1 MSHIAIAG
9 FTANGCVLAQKIA
22 NELEDARAWAPRRIA
37 EEAGLPG
44 FDSVGAWTGD
54 AFAQGCDGIVFV
66 GACGIAVRAVA
77 PYVASKMHDPAVV
90 CVDEAGKWAISLLS
104 GHVGGANDLAR
115 RIARIV
121 GATPVVTT
129 ATDVRGVFAIDEWA
143 ARCGLVIAD
152 PQLIKRVS
160 GALLEGGHVGVRVGR
175 QVSLAGELPA
185 GFVRE
190 ECAGDTDSA
199 SDMND
204 ADDDIRKPCLAG
216 AAPDCDSADTAR
228 ALHAHV
234 HIGPELP
241 CENDP
246 NTLHLIT
253 RNAVVGVG
261 CRRGCEPA
269 TLQDSVET
277 ALASLGLAPEAV
289 STLATI
295 DLKAAEPAVVEL
307 AAKHGWR
314 LRTFSAQALAA
325 QGGDFASSEFVRTHV
340 GVDNVCERALACCGA
355 ARVLNKQAH
364 QGTTV
369 AVGLVPEVLNFD
381 MKEGNDHA

>member
-1 MSHIAIAG
+1 MSQIAIAG
-9 FTANGCVLAQKIA
+9 FTTNGCVLAQKIVS
-22 NELEDARAWAPRRIA
+22 ELEGARAWAPHRIS
-37 EEAGLPG
+37 EEVGLPG
-44 FDSVGAWTGD
+44 FDSVGAWAGE
-54 AFAQGCDGIVFV
+54 AFAHGCDGIVFV
-66 GACGIAVRAVA
+66 GACGIAVRAIA
-77 PYVASKMHDPAVV
+77 PYVTSKMHDPAVV

-129 ATDVRGVFAIDEWA
+129 ATDVRDAFAIDEWA
-143 ARCGLVIAD
+143 ARQGLVIAN
-152 PQLIKRVS
+152 PQLIKHVS
-160 GALLEGGHVGVRVGR
+160 GTLLEGGHVGVHTGR
-175 QVSLAGELPA
+175 QVSLTGELPA

-199 SDMND
+199 GG
-204 ADDDIRKPCLAG
+204 IHKPCRAG
-216 AAPDCDSADTAR
+216 AAPDSADASHV
-228 ALHAHV
+228 LHAHV
-234 HIGPELP
+234 HIGPDLP
-241 CENDP
+241 RENDP
-246 NTLHLIT
+246 DMLHLIT

-277 ALASLGLAPEAV
+277 ALASLGLAPESVCA
-289 STLATI
+289 LATI
-295 DLKAAEPAVVEL
+295 DLKATEPAVVEL
-307 AAKHGWR
+307 AAKHGWL

-325 QGGDFASSEFVRTHV
+325 QSGNFASSEFVRAHV

-355 ARVLNKQAH
+355 TRILDKQAH

-369 AVGLVPEVLNFD
+369 AVGLVPEVLSFD
-381 MKEGNDHA
+381 MKGGSDHA

>member
-1 MSHIAIAG
+1 MSQIAIAG

-22 NELEDARAWAPRRIA
+22 NELEGARAWAPHRIA

-44 FDSVGAWTGD
+44 FDSVGTWAGE

-90 CVDEAGKWAISLLS
+90 CVDEAGRWAISLLS
-104 GHVGGANDLAR
+104 GHVGGANDLAC

-129 ATDVRGVFAIDEWA
+129 ATDVRDVFAIDEWA
-143 ARCGLVIAD
+143 ARCGLIIAN

-160 GALLEGGHVGVRVGR
+160 GTLLEGGHVGVHVGR
-175 QVSLAGELPA
+175 QVSVAGELPA

-199 SDMND
+199 GDTND
-204 ADDDIRKPCLAG
+204 AGDIRKPCLAG
-216 AAPDCDSADTAR
+216 ATLDSADAVR
-228 ALHAHV
+228 ALHTHV

-241 CENDP
+241 GESDP
-246 NTLHLIT
+246 DTLHLIT

-269 TLQDSVET
+269 ILQDSVET
-277 ALASLGLAPEAV
+277 ALAGLGLAPEAV

-307 AAKHGWR
+307 AAKRGWR

-355 ARVLNKQAH
+355 VRILNKQAH

-369 AVGLVPEVLNFD
+369 AVGLVPEVLSFD

>member
-1 MSHIAIAG
+1 MSQIAIAG

-22 NELEDARAWAPRRIA
+22 NELEGARAWAPCRIA
-37 EEAGLPG
+37 EEVGLPG
-44 FDSVGAWTGD
+44 FDSVGAWTGE

-90 CVDEAGKWAISLLS
+90 CVDEAGRWAMSLLS

-143 ARCGLVIAD
+143 ARCGLVIAN
-152 PQLIKRVS
+152 PQLIKCVS
-160 GALLEGGHVGVRVGR
+160 GALLEGGHVGVHVGR
-175 QVSLAGELPA
+175 QVSLTGELPT

-190 ECAGDTDSA
+190 ECAGGTDSA
-199 SDMND
+199 GDTND
-204 ADDDIRKPCLAG
+204 AGDIRKPCPAG
-216 AAPDCDSADTAR
+216 AAHDSADAAR
-228 ALHAHV
+228 TLHAHV

-246 NTLHLIT
+246 DTLHLIT
-253 RNAVVGVG
+253 YNAVVGVG

-269 TLQDSVET
+269 TLQDSVEA
-277 ALASLGLAPEAV
+277 ALAGLGLAPEAV

-314 LRTFSAQALAA
+314 LRTFSAQTLAA

-364 QGTTV
+364 RGTTV
-369 AVGLVPEVLNFD
+369 AVGLVPEVLSFD

>member
-22 NELEDARAWAPRRIA
+22 NELEGARAWAPHRIA
-37 EEAGLPG
+37 ETVGLPG
-44 FDSVGAWTGD
+44 FGSIGAWTGE
-54 AFAQGCDGIVFV
+54 AFAQGCGGIVFV

-129 ATDVRGVFAIDEWA
+129 ATDMRGIFAIDEWA
-143 ARCGLVIAD
+143 ARRGLIIAN
-152 PQLIKRVS
+152 PQLIKRFS

-175 QVSLAGELPA
+175 QVSVAGKLPA

-190 ECAGDTDSA
+190 ECASGTDSA
-199 SDMND
+199 DG
-204 ADDDIRKPCLAG
+204 IRKPSPAG
-216 AAPDCDSADTAR
+216 VAPAHDSADTAR

-241 CENDP
+241 GESDP
-246 NTLHLIT
+246 GTLHLIT

-269 TLQDSVET
+269 TLQGSVET

-355 ARVLNKQAH
+355 VRVLNKQAH

-369 AVGLVPEVLNFD
+369 AVGLVPEVLSFD

>member
-1 MSHIAIAG
+1 MSQIAIAG
-9 FTANGCVLAQKIA
+9 FTTSGCVLAQKIVS
-22 NELEDARAWAPRRIA
+22 ELEGARAWAPHRIS
-37 EEAGLPG
+37 EEVGLPG
-44 FDSVGAWTGD
+44 FDSVGAWAGE
-54 AFAQGCDGIVFV
+54 AFAHGCDGIVFV
-66 GACGIAVRAVA
+66 GACGIAVRAIA
-77 PYVASKMHDPAVV
+77 PYVTSKMHDPAVV
-90 CVDEAGKWAISLLS
+90 CVDEAGTWAISLLS

-115 RIARIV
+115 HIARIV

-129 ATDVRGVFAIDEWA
+129 ATDVRGVFAIDEWV
-143 ARCGLVIAD
+143 ARQGLVIAN
-152 PQLIKRVS
+152 PQLIKHVS

-175 QVSLAGELPA
+175 QVSLTGELPA

-190 ECAGDTDSA
+190 ECAGDTSSA
-199 SDMND
+199 SDTND
-204 ADDDIRKPCLAG
+204 TGDIRKPCPAG
-216 AAPDCDSADTAR
+216 AAPDSADASHV
-228 ALHAHV
+228 LHAHV

-246 NTLHLIT
+246 DTLHLIT

-261 CRRGCEPA
+261 CRHGCEPA

-277 ALASLGLAPEAV
+277 ALASLGLAPESACA
-289 STLATI
+289 LATI

-307 AAKHGWR
+307 AAKHGWL

-325 QGGDFASSEFVRTHV
+325 QGGNFASSEFVRAHV

-355 ARVLNKQAH
+355 TRILDKQAH

-369 AVGLVPEVLNFD
+369 AVGLVPKALSFD
-381 MKEGNDHA
+381 MKEGSDHA

>member
-1 MSHIAIAG
+1 MSQIAIAG

-22 NELEDARAWAPRRIA
+22 NELEGARAWAPCRIA

-44 FDSVGAWTGD
+44 FDSVGAWAGE

-90 CVDEAGKWAISLLS
+90 CVDEAGRWAISLLS

-121 GATPVVTT
+121 GTTPVVTT
-129 ATDVRGVFAIDEWA
+129 ATDVRGAFAIDEWA
-143 ARCGLVIAD
+143 ARRGLVIAN

-160 GALLEGGHVGVRVGR
+160 GALLEGGHVGVCVGR
-175 QVSLAGELPA
+175 QVSLTGKLPA

-199 SDMND
+199 SDTND
-204 ADDDIRKPCLAG
+204 AGGIRKPCPAG
-216 AAPDCDSADTAR
+216 AAHDSADAPDVFRAR
-228 ALHAHV
+228 V

-241 CENDP
+241 GESDP
-246 NTLHLIT
+246 DTLHLIT

-269 TLQDSVET
+269 ILQGSVEA

-289 STLATI
+289 SALATI

-355 ARVLNKQAH
+355 VRVLNKQAH

-369 AVGLVPEVLNFD
+369 AVGLVPEVLSFD
-381 MKEGNDHA
+381 MKEGSDHA

>member
-1 MSHIAIAG
+1 MSQIAIAG
-9 FTANGCVLAQKIA
+9 FTTNGCVLAQKIA
-22 NELEDARAWAPRRIA
+22 NKLEDARAWAPCRIA
-37 EEAGLPG
+37 EEVGLPG
-44 FDSVGAWTGD
+44 FDSVGAWTGE

-90 CVDEAGKWAISLLS
+90 CVDEVGRWAISLLS

-143 ARCGLVIAD
+143 ARCGLIIAN

-160 GALLEGGHVGVRVGR
+160 GALLEGGNVGVHVGR
-175 QVSLAGELPA
+175 QVSLTGELPA
-185 GFVRE
+185 GFARE
-190 ECAGDTDSA
+190 ECAGGTNGTSGA
-199 SDMND
+199 GGG
-204 ADDDIRKPCLAG
+204 IRKPCPAE
-216 AAPDCDSADTAR
+216 AAPAHDSADAAR
-228 ALHAHV
+228 ALHARV

-241 CENDP
+241 CESDP
-246 NTLHLIT
+246 DTLHLIT

-269 TLQDSVET
+269 TLQDSVEA

-289 STLATI
+289 AALATI

-340 GVDNVCERALACCGA
+340 GVDNVCERAVACCGA
-355 ARVLNKQAH
+355 VRVLNKQAH

-369 AVGLVPEVLNFD
+369 AVGLVPEVLSFD

>member
-1 MSHIAIAG
+1 MSQIAIAG
-9 FTANGCVLAQKIA
+9 FTTNGCVLAQKIA
-22 NELEDARAWAPRRIA
+22 NELEGAHAWAPCRIA
-37 EEAGLPG
+37 EEVGLPG
-44 FDSVGAWTGD
+44 FDSVGAWTGE

-90 CVDEAGKWAISLLS
+90 CVDEAGRWAISLLS

-143 ARCGLVIAD
+143 ARCGLVIAN

-175 QVSLAGELPA
+175 QVSVVGELPA

-190 ECAGDTDSA
+190 ECANGTDSA
-199 SDMND
+199 SG
-204 ADDDIRKPCLAG
+204 IRKPCPAE
-216 AAPDCDSADTAR
+216 AAPDSADAAR

-246 NTLHLIT
+246 DTLHLIT

-269 TLQDSVET
+269 ILQDSVEA
-277 ALASLGLAPEAV
+277 ALAGLGLAPEAV
-289 STLATI
+289 ATLATI

-307 AAKHGWR
+307 AAKHSWR

-325 QGGDFASSEFVRTHV
+325 QSGDFASSEFVQTHV

-355 ARVLNKQAH
+355 VRVLNKQAH
-364 QGTTV
+364 LGTAV
-369 AVGLVPEVLNFD
+369 AVGLVPEVLSFD

>member
-1 MSHIAIAG
+1 MNHIAIAG

-22 NELEDARAWAPRRIA
+22 NELEGARAWAPHRIA
-37 EEAGLPG
+37 DEVGLPG
-44 FDSVGAWTGD
+44 FGSIGAWTGE

-90 CVDEAGKWAISLLS
+90 CVDEAGRWAISLLS

-129 ATDVRGVFAIDEWA
+129 ATDVRGAFAIDEWA
-143 ARCGLVIAD
+143 ARCCLVIAN

-160 GALLEGGHVGVRVGR
+160 GTLLEGGHVGVRVGR
-175 QVSLAGELPA
+175 QVSLTGELPA

-190 ECAGDTDSA
+190 ECANGTDSA
-199 SDMND
+199 SG
-204 ADDDIRKPCLAG
+204 IRKPCPAE
-216 AAPDCDSADTAR
+216 AAPAHDSADTAR

-241 CENDP
+241 GESDP
-246 NTLHLIT
+246 DTLHLIT

-261 CRRGCEPA
+261 CRRDCEPA
-269 TLQDSVET
+269 TLQDSVEA
-277 ALASLGLAPEAV
+277 ALAGLGLAPEAV

-355 ARVLNKQAH
+355 VRVLNKQAH

-369 AVGLVPEVLNFD
+369 AVGLVPEVLSFD

>member
-1 MSHIAIAG
+1 MSTIAIAG
-9 FTANGCVLAQKIA
+9 FTTKGCVLAQKIA
-22 NELEDARAWAPRRIA
+22 RELEGARAWAPCRIA
-37 EEAGLPG
+37 EEVDLPG
-44 FDSVGAWTGD
+44 FDSVGTWTGE

-66 GACGIAVRAVA
+66 GACGIAVRAIA
-77 PYVASKMHDPAVV
+77 PYVTSKMHDPAVV
-90 CVDEAGKWAISLLS
+90 CVDEAGRWAISLLS

-115 RIARIV
+115 RVARIV

-129 ATDVRGVFAIDEWA
+129 ATDVRDVFAIDEWA
-143 ARCGLVIAD
+143 ARRGLIIAN
-152 PQLIKRVS
+152 PQLIKCVS
-160 GALLEGGHVGVRVGR
+160 GTLLEGGHVGVRAGR
-175 QVSLAGELPA
+175 QVSLTGELPA

-190 ECAGDTDSA
+190 ECASDTDGA
-199 SDMND
+199 GDG
-204 ADDDIRKPCLAG
+204 IRKPRPAG
-216 AAPDCDSADTAR
+216 ATPDSADAVR
-228 ALHAHV
+228 ALHTHV

-241 CENDP
+241 GESDP
-246 NTLHLIT
+246 DTLHLIT

-269 TLQDSVET
+269 ILQDCVEA
-277 ALASLGLAPEAV
+277 ALAGLGLAPEAV

-325 QGGDFASSEFVRTHV
+325 QGGDFASSEFVRAHV
-340 GVDNVCERALACCGA
+340 GVDNVCERALACRGA
-355 ARVLNKQAH
+355 VRILNKQAH

-369 AVGLVPEVLNFD
+369 AVGLVPEVLSFD

>member
-22 NELEDARAWAPRRIA
+22 NELEGARAWAPHRIS
-37 EEAGLPG
+37 EEVGLPG
-44 FDSVGAWTGD
+44 FDSVGAWAGE

-90 CVDEAGKWAISLLS
+90 CVDEAGRWAISLLS

-129 ATDVRGVFAIDEWA
+129 ATDVRGAFAIDEWA
-143 ARCGLVIAD
+143 ARCGLVIAN

-160 GALLEGGHVGVRVGR
+160 GTLLEGGHVGVRVGR
-175 QVSLAGELPA
+175 QVSLTGELPA

-190 ECAGDTDSA
+190 ECANGTDSA
-199 SDMND
+199 SG
-204 ADDDIRKPCLAG
+204 IRKPCPAE
-216 AAPDCDSADTAR
+216 AAPAHDSADTAR

-241 CENDP
+241 GESDP
-246 NTLHLIT
+246 DTLHLIT

-261 CRRGCEPA
+261 CRRDCEPA

-369 AVGLVPEVLNFD
+369 AVGLVPEVLSFD

>member
-1 MSHIAIAG
+1 MSQIAIAG

-22 NELEDARAWAPRRIA
+22 NELEGARAWAPHRIA
-37 EEAGLPG
+37 EEVGLPG

-90 CVDEAGKWAISLLS
+90 CVDEAGRWAISLLS

-143 ARCGLVIAD
+143 ARCGLVIAN

-175 QVSLAGELPA
+175 QVSLAGELPT

-190 ECAGDTDSA
+190 ECAGSTDSA
-199 SDMND
+199 GGTND
-204 ADDDIRKPCLAG
+204 AGDIRKPCPTG
-216 AAPDCDSADTAR
+216 AAPDSADTVC
-228 ALHAHV
+228 ALHTHV
-234 HIGPELP
+234 RIGPELP

-246 NTLHLIT
+246 DTLHLIT

-261 CRRGCEPA
+261 CRRDCEPA
-269 TLQDSVET
+269 TLQDSVEA
-277 ALASLGLAPEAV
+277 ALAGLGLAPEAV

-355 ARVLNKQAH
+355 VRVLNKQAH

-369 AVGLVPEVLNFD
+369 AVGLVPEVLSFD

>member
-1 MSHIAIAG
+1 MSQIAIAG
-9 FTANGCVLAQKIA
+9 FTTNGCVLAQKIVS
-22 NELEDARAWAPRRIA
+22 ELEGARAWAPCRIA
-37 EEAGLPG
+37 ETVGLPG
-44 FDSVGAWTGD
+44 FDSVGAWAGE
-54 AFAQGCDGIVFV
+54 AFAHGFDGIVFV
-66 GACGIAVRAVA
+66 GACGIAVRAIA
-77 PYVASKMHDPAVV
+77 PYVTSKMHDPAVV

-129 ATDVRGVFAIDEWA
+129 ATDVRGAFAIDEWA
-143 ARCGLVIAD
+143 ARRSLVIAN
-152 PQLIKRVS
+152 PQLIKHVS

-175 QVSLAGELPA
+175 QVSLTDELPA

-199 SDMND
+199 SDTND
-204 ADDDIRKPCLAG
+204 AGDIHKPCPAG
-216 AAPDCDSADTAR
+216 AAPDSADASHV
-228 ALHAHV
+228 LHAHV

-246 NTLHLIT
+246 DTLHLIT

-269 TLQDSVET
+269 TLQDSVES
-277 ALASLGLAPEAV
+277 ALASLGLASEAV

-307 AAKHGWR
+307 AAKHGWL

-325 QGGDFASSEFVRTHV
+325 QGGDFASSEFVRAHV

-355 ARVLNKQAH
+355 TRILDKQAH

-369 AVGLVPEVLNFD
+369 AVGLVPKALGFD
-381 MKEGNDHA
+381 MKEGSDHA

>member
-1 MSHIAIAG
+1 MSQIAIAG

-22 NELEDARAWAPRRIA
+22 NELEGARAWAPRRIS
-37 EEAGLPG
+37 EEVGLPG
-44 FDSVGAWTGD
+44 FDSVGAWAGE

-90 CVDEAGKWAISLLS
+90 CVDEAGRWAISLLS

-143 ARCGLVIAD
+143 ARRGLVIAN
-152 PQLIKRVS
+152 PQLINRVS
-160 GALLEGGHVGVRVGR
+160 GALLEGGRVGVRVGR
-175 QVSLAGELPA
+175 QVSLTGELPA

-199 SDMND
+199 GDTND
-204 ADDDIRKPCLAG
+204 AGDIRKPCPAG
-216 AAPDCDSADTAR
+216 AAPDSADAACVLR
-228 ALHAHV
+228 AHV

-241 CENDP
+241 GENDP
-246 NTLHLIT
+246 DTLHLIT
-253 RNAVVGVG
+253 RNVVVGVG
-261 CRRGCEPA
+261 CRRNCEPT
-269 TLQDSVET
+269 TLQDSVEA
-277 ALASLGLAPEAV
+277 ALAGLGLAPKAV

-325 QGGDFASSEFVRTHV
+325 QGGDFASSEFVRIHV

-355 ARVLNKQAH
+355 VRVLNKQAH

-369 AVGLVPEVLNFD
+369 AVGLVPEVLSFD

>member
-1 MSHIAIAG
+1 MSQIAIAG

-22 NELEDARAWAPRRIA
+22 NELEGARAWAPHRIA
-37 EEAGLPG
+37 EEVGLPG
-44 FDSVGAWTGD
+44 FDSVGAWTGE

-90 CVDEAGKWAISLLS
+90 CVDEAGRWAISLLS
-104 GHVGGANDLAR
+104 GHVGGANDLAC

-143 ARCGLVIAD
+143 ARCGLVIAN
-152 PQLIKRVS
+152 PQLSKRVS

-175 QVSLAGELPA
+175 QVSLTGELPA

-190 ECAGDTDSA
+190 ECAGDT
-199 SDMND
+199 ND
-204 ADDDIRKPCLAG
+204 AGDIRKPCPAG
-216 AAPDCDSADTAR
+216 AAPDSADAACVLR
-228 ALHAHV
+228 AHV

-241 CENDP
+241 GENDP
-246 NTLHLIT
+246 DTLHLIT
-253 RNAVVGVG
+253 RNVVVGVG
-261 CRRGCEPA
+261 CRRDCEPT
-269 TLQDSVET
+269 TLQDSVEA
-277 ALASLGLAPEAV
+277 ALAGLGLAPEAV

-307 AAKHGWR
+307 AAKHDWR
-314 LRTFSAQALAA
+314 LHTFSAQALAA

-355 ARVLNKQAH
+355 VRVLNKQAH

-369 AVGLVPEVLNFD
+369 AVGLVPEVLSFD

>member
-1 MSHIAIAG
+1 MSQIAIAG

-22 NELEDARAWAPRRIA
+22 NELEGARAWAPHRIA

-44 FDSVGAWTGD
+44 FDSVGAWTGE

-104 GHVGGANDLAR
+104 GHVGGANNLTR
-115 RIARIV
+115 RVARIV

-129 ATDVRGVFAIDEWA
+129 ATDERGVFAIDEWA
-143 ARCGLVIAD
+143 ACRSLIIAN
-152 PQLIKRVS
+152 PQLIKCVS

-175 QVSLAGELPA
+175 QVSLTGELPA

-190 ECAGDTDSA
+190 ECAGDTDGA
-199 SDMND
+199 GDG
-204 ADDDIRKPCLAG
+204 IRKPCPAG
-216 AAPDCDSADTAR
+216 AAPAPDLTHAVR
-228 ALHAHV
+228 ALHTHV

-246 NTLHLIT
+246 DTLHLIT

-261 CRRGCEPA
+261 CRRDCEPA
-269 TLQDSVET
+269 TLQDSVEA
-277 ALASLGLAPEAV
+277 ALAGLGLAPEAV
-289 STLATI
+289 ATLATI
-295 DLKAAEPAVVEL
+295 DLKAAEPAVVKL

-325 QGGDFASSEFVRTHV
+325 QGGDFTSSEFVRTHV

-355 ARVLNKQAH
+355 VRVLNKQAH

-369 AVGLVPEVLNFD
+369 AVGLVPEVLSFD

>member
-1 MSHIAIAG
+1 MSTIAIAG
-9 FTANGCVLAQKIA
+9 FTTNGCVLAQKIA
-22 NELEDARAWAPRRIA
+22 NELEDAHAWAPRRIA
-37 EEAGLPG
+37 EEVGLPG
-44 FDSVGAWTGD
+44 FDSVGAWTGE
-54 AFAQGCDGIVFV
+54 AFAQGYDGIVFV

-90 CVDEAGKWAISLLS
+90 CVDEAGRWAISLLS
-104 GHVGGANDLAR
+104 GHVGGANDLAC

-143 ARCGLVIAD
+143 ARRSLIIAN

-160 GALLEGGHVGVRVGR
+160 GALLEGGHVGVHAGR
-175 QVSLAGELPA
+175 QVSLTGKLPA

-190 ECAGDTDSA
+190 DSAGGTDSA
-199 SDMND
+199 SGTDS
-204 ADDDIRKPCLAG
+204 AGDIRKPCPTE
-216 AAPDCDSADTAR
+216 AAPDSADTAR
-228 ALHAHV
+228 ALHVHV
-234 HIGPELP
+234 RIGPELP
-241 CENDP
+241 RENDP
-246 NTLHLIT
+246 DALHLIT

-269 TLQDSVET
+269 ILQDSVEA
-277 ALASLGLAPEAV
+277 ALAGLGLAPEAV

-307 AAKHGWR
+307 AANHGWR
-314 LRTFSAQALAA
+314 LRTFSAQTLAA

-355 ARVLNKQAH
+355 VRVLNKQTH

-369 AVGLVPEVLNFD
+369 AVGLVPEVLSFD

>member
-1 MSHIAIAG
+1 MSQIAIAG

-22 NELEDARAWAPRRIA
+22 NELEGARAWAPCRIA
-37 EEAGLPG
+37 EEVGLPG

-90 CVDEAGKWAISLLS
+90 CVDEAGRWAISLLS

-143 ARCGLVIAD
+143 ARCGLVIAN
-152 PQLIKRVS
+152 PQLIKCVS
-160 GALLEGGHVGVRVGR
+160 GALLEGRRVGVRVGR
-175 QVSLAGELPA
+175 QVSLTGELPA

-190 ECAGDTDSA
+190 ECAGGTDNA
-199 SDMND
+199 GGTND
-204 ADDDIRKPCLAG
+204 AGDIRKPCPAG
-216 AAPDCDSADTAR
+216 AAHDSADAACVLR
-228 ALHAHV
+228 AHV

-241 CENDP
+241 CENGPD
-246 NTLHLIT
+246 TLHLIT

-261 CRRGCEPA
+261 SRRGCEPA
-269 TLQDSVET
+269 TLQDSVEA
-277 ALASLGLAPEAV
+277 ALAGLGLAPEAV

-355 ARVLNKQAH
+355 VRVLNKQAH

-369 AVGLVPEVLNFD
+369 AVGLVPEVLSFD

>member
-22 NELEDARAWAPRRIA
+22 NELEGARAWAPCRIA

-44 FDSVGAWTGD
+44 FDSVGAWAGE

-90 CVDEAGKWAISLLS
+90 CVDEAGRWAISLLS

-143 ARCGLVIAD
+143 ARCGLVIAN

-160 GALLEGGHVGVRVGR
+160 GALLEGGHIGVRVGR
-175 QVSLAGELPA
+175 QVSLTGKLPA

-190 ECAGDTDSA
+190 EYAGDTDSA
-199 SDMND
+199 GDTND
-204 ADDDIRKPCLAG
+204 AGDIRKPCPAE
-216 AAPDCDSADTAR
+216 AAPAHDSADTAR

-241 CENDP
+241 GESDP
-246 NTLHLIT
+246 DTLHLIT

-295 DLKAAEPAVVEL
+295 DLKAAEPAVVKL
-307 AAKHGWR
+307 AAKHDWR

-325 QGGDFASSEFVRTHV
+325 QGGDFASSEFVLTHV

-369 AVGLVPEVLNFD
+369 AVGLVPEVLSFD

>member
-1 MSHIAIAG
+1 MSTIAIAG
-9 FTANGCVLAQKIA
+9 FTANGCILAQKIA
-22 NELEDARAWAPRRIA
+22 NELEGARAWAPHRIA
-37 EEAGLPG
+37 DEVGLPG
-44 FDSVGAWTGD
+44 FDSVGAWAGE

-66 GACGIAVRAVA
+66 GACGIAVRAIA

-90 CVDEAGKWAISLLS
+90 CVDEAGRWAISLLS

-129 ATDVRGVFAIDEWA
+129 ATDVRGAFAIDEWA
-143 ARCGLVIAD
+143 ARCGLIIAN

-175 QVSLAGELPA
+175 QVSVTGKLPA
-185 GFVRE
+185 GFVCE
-190 ECAGDTDSA
+190 ECAGDTHSA
-199 SDMND
+199 SDTNG
-204 ADDDIRKPCLAG
+204 ADNGIHEPCPAG
-216 AAPDCDSADTAR
+216 AAHDSADAAR

-241 CENDP
+241 GESDP
-246 NTLHLIT
+246 DTLHLIT

-261 CRRGCEPA
+261 CRRGCEPVI
-269 TLQDSVET
+269 LQDSVEA
-277 ALASLGLAPEAV
+277 ALAGLGLAPEAV

-307 AAKHGWR
+307 AAKHGWL
-314 LRTFSAQALAA
+314 LRTFSAQTLAA
-325 QGGDFASSEFVRTHV
+325 QSGDFASSEFVRAHV
-340 GVDNVCERALACCGA
+340 GVDNVCERALACCRA
-355 ARVLNKQAH
+355 VRILDKQAH

-369 AVGLVPEVLNFD
+369 AVGLVPEVLSFD
-381 MKEGNDHA
+381 MKEGSDHA

>member
-1 MSHIAIAG
+1 MSQIAIAG
-9 FTANGCVLAQKIA
+9 FTTNGCALAQKIVS
-22 NELEDARAWAPRRIA
+22 ELEGARAWAPCRIA
-37 EEAGLPG
+37 ETVGLPG
-44 FDSVGAWTGD
+44 FDNVGAWAGE
-54 AFAQGCDGIVFV
+54 AFAHGCDGIVFV
-66 GACGIAVRAVA
+66 GACGIAVRAIA
-77 PYVASKMHDPAVV
+77 PYVTSKMHDPAVV

-129 ATDVRGVFAIDEWA
+129 ATDVRGAFAIDEWA
-143 ARCGLVIAD
+143 ARRSLVIAN
-152 PQLIKRVS
+152 PQLIKHVS

-175 QVSLAGELPA
+175 QVSLTDELPA

-199 SDMND
+199 SDTND
-204 ADDDIRKPCLAG
+204 AGDIHKPCPAG
-216 AAPDCDSADTAR
+216 AAPDSADASHV
-228 ALHAHV
+228 LHAHV

-246 NTLHLIT
+246 YTLHLIT

-307 AAKHGWR
+307 AAKHGWL
-314 LRTFSAQALAA
+314 LRAFSAQALAA
-325 QGGDFASSEFVRTHV
+325 QSGNFASSEFVRAHV

-355 ARVLNKQAH
+355 TRILDKQAH
-364 QGTTV
+364 QGTTA
-369 AVGLVPEVLNFD
+369 AVGLVPKALSFD
-381 MKEGNDHA
+381 MKEGSDHA

>member
-1 MSHIAIAG
+1 MSQIAIAG
-9 FTANGCVLAQKIA
+9 FTTSGCVLAQKIVS
-22 NELEDARAWAPRRIA
+22 ELEGARAWAPHRIS
-37 EEAGLPG
+37 EEVGLPG
-44 FDSVGAWTGD
+44 FDSVGAWAGE
-54 AFAQGCDGIVFV
+54 AFAHGCDGIVFV
-66 GACGIAVRAVA
+66 GACGIAVRAIA
-77 PYVASKMHDPAVV
+77 PYVTSKMHDPAVV

-121 GATPVVTT
+121 GATSVVTT
-129 ATDVRGVFAIDEWA
+129 ATDVRDAFAIDEWA
-143 ARCGLVIAD
+143 ARRSLVIAN

-160 GALLEGGHVGVRVGR
+160 GALLEEGRVGVRAGR
-175 QVSLAGELPA
+175 QVSLTGELPA

-190 ECAGDTDSA
+190 ECASGMDGA
-199 SDMND
+199 SDTGGAGD
-204 ADDDIRKPCLAG
+204 GIRKPCPAE
-216 AAPDCDSADTAR
+216 AAPAPDSADTAR

-241 CENDP
+241 CENDLD
-246 NTLHLIT
+246 TLHLIT

-307 AAKHGWR
+307 AAKHGWL
-314 LRTFSAQALAA
+314 LRTFSAQTLAA

-369 AVGLVPEVLNFD
+369 AVGLVPKVLSFD

>member
-1 MSHIAIAG
+1 MSQIAIAG

-22 NELEDARAWAPRRIA
+22 NELEGARAWAPHRIA
-37 EEAGLPG
+37 EEVGLPG
-44 FDSVGAWTGD
+44 FDSVGAWAGE

-90 CVDEAGKWAISLLS
+90 CVDEAGRWAISLLS

-115 RIARIV
+115 RVARIV

-143 ARCGLVIAD
+143 AHRGLVISN

-160 GALLEGGHVGVRVGR
+160 GALLEGRRVGVRVGR

-185 GFVRE
+185 GFVHE

-199 SDMND
+199 SDTND
-204 ADDDIRKPCLAG
+204 AGDIRKPCPAG
-216 AAPDCDSADTAR
+216 AAPDSADAAC

-234 HIGPELP
+234 RIGPELP

-246 NTLHLIT
+246 DTLHLIT

-277 ALASLGLAPEAV
+277 ALAGLGLAPEAV
-289 STLATI
+289 ATLATI

-325 QGGDFASSEFVRTHV
+325 QGGDFASSEFVRAHM

-355 ARVLNKQAH
+355 VRVLNKQAH

-369 AVGLVPEVLNFD
+369 AVGLVPEVLSFD

>member
-1 MSHIAIAG
+1 MSQIAIAG
-9 FTANGCVLAQKIA
+9 FTTNGCVLAQKIA
-22 NELEDARAWAPRRIA
+22 NELEDARAWAPCRIA
-37 EEAGLPG
+37 EEVGLPG
-44 FDSVGAWTGD
+44 FDSVGAWAGE
-54 AFAQGCDGIVFV
+54 AFAHGCDGIVFV
-66 GACGIAVRAVA
+66 GACGIAVRAIA

-90 CVDEAGKWAISLLS
+90 CVDEAGRWAISLLS

-129 ATDVRGVFAIDEWA
+129 ATDVRGAFAIDEWA
-143 ARCGLVIAD
+143 ARQNLVIAN
-152 PQLIKRVS
+152 PQLIKHVS

-175 QVSLAGELPA
+175 QVSLTGELPA

-199 SDMND
+199 SDTND
-204 ADDDIRKPCLAG
+204 AGDIRKPCPAG
-216 AAPDCDSADTAR
+216 AAPDSTDASHV
-228 ALHAHV
+228 LHAHV

-241 CENDP
+241 GKSDP
-246 NTLHLIT
+246 DTLHLVT

-277 ALASLGLAPEAV
+277 ALASLGLASEAV

-314 LRTFSAQALAA
+314 LRTFSAQTLAA
-325 QGGDFASSEFVRTHV
+325 QDGNFASSEFVRTHV

-355 ARVLNKQAH
+355 VRVLSKQAH

-369 AVGLVPEVLNFD
+369 AVGLVPEVLSFD
-381 MKEGNDHA
+381 MKEGSDHV

>member
-9 FTANGCVLAQKIA
+9 FTTNGYVLAQKIA
-22 NELEDARAWAPRRIA
+22 NELEGTRAWAPRRIA

-44 FDSVGAWTGD
+44 FDSVGAWAGE

-129 ATDVRGVFAIDEWA
+129 ATDVRGAFAIDEWA
-143 ARCGLVIAD
+143 ARCGLIIAN

-175 QVSLAGELPA
+175 QVSLTGELPA

-199 SDMND
+199 SDTGGAGD
-204 ADDDIRKPCLAG
+204 GIHEPCPAG
-216 AAPDCDSADTAR
+216 AAPDSADATC

-241 CENDP
+241 GESDP
-246 NTLHLIT
+246 DTLHLIT

-269 TLQDSVET
+269 ILQDSVET

-355 ARVLNKQAH
+355 VRILDKQAH

-369 AVGLVPEVLNFD
+369 AVGLVPEVLSFD
-381 MKEGNDHA
+381 MKEGSDHA

>member
-1 MSHIAIAG
+1 MSTIAIAG

-22 NELEDARAWAPRRIA
+22 NELEGARAWAPRRIA

-44 FDSVGAWTGD
+44 FDSVGAWTGE
-54 AFAQGCDGIVFV
+54 AFAQGCDGIIFV

-90 CVDEAGKWAISLLS
+90 CVDEAGRWAISLLS
-104 GHVGGANDLAR
+104 GHVGGANDLAC
-115 RIARIV
+115 RIARIM

-143 ARCGLVIAD
+143 ARCGLVIAN

-175 QVSLAGELPA
+175 QVSLTGELPA

-190 ECAGDTDSA
+190 ECAGNTDSA
-199 SDMND
+199 SDTND
-204 ADDDIRKPCLAG
+204 ADDIRKPRPAG
-216 AAPDCDSADTAR
+216 VAPDLTHAVR

-246 NTLHLIT
+246 DTLHLIT

-307 AAKHGWR
+307 AAKRGWR

-355 ARVLNKQAH
+355 VRVLNKQAH

-369 AVGLVPEVLNFD
+369 AVGLVPEVLSFD
-381 MKEGNDHA
+381 KKEGNDHA

>member
-1 MSHIAIAG
+1 MSQIAIAG
-9 FTANGCVLAQKIA
+9 FTTNGCVLAQKIA
-22 NELEDARAWAPRRIA
+22 NELEGAHAWAPYRIA
-37 EEAGLPG
+37 EEVGLPG
-44 FDSVGAWTGD
+44 FDSVGAWTGE

-90 CVDEAGKWAISLLS
+90 CVDEVGKWAISLLS

-143 ARCGLVIAD
+143 ARCGLVIAN

-160 GALLEGGHVGVRVGR
+160 GALLEGGHVVVRMGR
-175 QVSLAGELPA
+175 QVSLTGELPA
-185 GFVRE
+185 GFVCE

-199 SDMND
+199 DG
-204 ADDDIRKPCLAG
+204 IHEPCLAG
-216 AAPDCDSADTAR
+216 AAPAHDSADAASAR
-228 ALHAHV
+228 HAHV
-234 HIGPELP
+234 RIGPELP
-241 CENDP
+241 GESDP
-246 NTLHLIT
+246 DTLHLIT

-269 TLQDSVET
+269 ILQDSVEA
-277 ALASLGLAPEAV
+277 ALAGLGLAPEAV

-325 QGGDFASSEFVRTHV
+325 QSGDFASSEFVQTHV

-355 ARVLNKQAH
+355 VRVLNKQAH

-369 AVGLVPEVLNFD
+369 AVGLVPEVLSFD

>member
-1 MSHIAIAG
+1 MSHITIAG
-9 FTANGCVLAQKIA
+9 FTTNGCVLAQKIA
-22 NELEDARAWAPRRIA
+22 NELEGARAWAPHRIA
-37 EEAGLPG
+37 ETVGLPG
-44 FDSVGAWTGD
+44 FGSIGAWTGE

-90 CVDEAGKWAISLLS
+90 CVDEAGRWAISLLS

-129 ATDVRGVFAIDEWA
+129 ATDVRGAFAIDEWA
-143 ARCGLVIAD
+143 ARCGLVIAN

-160 GALLEGGHVGVRVGR
+160 GTLLEGGHVGVRVGR
-175 QVSLAGELPA
+175 QVSLTGELPA

-190 ECAGDTDSA
+190 ECANGTDSA
-199 SDMND
+199 SD
-204 ADDDIRKPCLAG
+204 IRKPCPAE
-216 AAPDCDSADTAR
+216 AAPDSANTAR

-241 CENDP
+241 CESDP
-246 NTLHLIT
+246 DTLHLIT

-261 CRRGCEPA
+261 CRRDCEPA
-269 TLQDSVET
+269 ILRDSVEA
-277 ALASLGLAPEAV
+277 ALAGLGLAPEAV
-289 STLATI
+289 AALATI

-314 LRTFSAQALAA
+314 LHTFSARALAA

-355 ARVLNKQAH
+355 VRILNKQAH

-369 AVGLVPEVLNFD
+369 AVGLVPEVLSFD

>member
-1 MSHIAIAG
+1 MSQIAIAG

-22 NELEDARAWAPRRIA
+22 NELEGARAWAPHRIA
-37 EEAGLPG
+37 EEVGLPG

-90 CVDEAGKWAISLLS
+90 CVDEAGRWAISLLS

-115 RIARIV
+115 RIAHIV
-121 GATPVVTT
+121 GAASVVTT

-143 ARCGLVIAD
+143 ARRGLVISN

-160 GALLEGGHVGVRVGR
+160 GALLEGGHVGMHVGR
-175 QVSLAGELPA
+175 QVSLTGELPA

-199 SDMND
+199 GDTND
-204 ADDDIRKPCLAG
+204 AGDIRKPCPAG
-216 AAPDCDSADTAR
+216 AAPDSADAACVLRAR
-228 ALHAHV
+228 V

-241 CENDP
+241 GESDP
-246 NTLHLIT
+246 DTLHLIT
-253 RNAVVGVG
+253 RNVVVGVG
-261 CRRGCEPA
+261 CRRDCEPT
-269 TLQDSVET
+269 TLQDSVEA
-277 ALASLGLAPEAV
+277 ALAGLGLAPKAV

-355 ARVLNKQAH
+355 VRVLNKQAH

-369 AVGLVPEVLNFD
+369 AVGLVPEVLSFD

>member
-9 FTANGCVLAQKIA
+9 FTANGCVLAKKIA

-37 EEAGLPG
+37 EEVGLPG
-44 FDSVGAWTGD
+44 FDSVGAWTGET
-54 AFAQGCDGIVFV
+54 FAQGCDGIVFV

-90 CVDEAGKWAISLLS
+90 CVDEAGRWAISLLS

-129 ATDVRGVFAIDEWA
+129 ATDVRGAFAIDEWA
-143 ARCGLVIAD
+143 ARCGLIIAN
-152 PQLIKRVS
+152 PQLIKHVS

-175 QVSLAGELPA
+175 QVSLTGELPA

-199 SDMND
+199 SDTND
-204 ADDDIRKPCLAG
+204 AGDIRKPCPAG
-216 AAPDCDSADTAR
+216 VAPDSADAAC

-246 NTLHLIT
+246 DTLHLIT
-253 RNAVVGVG
+253 RNTVVGVG
-261 CRRGCEPA
+261 CRHDCEPA

-355 ARVLNKQAH
+355 VRVLNKQAH

-369 AVGLVPEVLNFD
+369 AVGLVPEVLSFD

>member
-1 MSHIAIAG
+1 MSQIAIAG
-9 FTANGCVLAQKIA
+9 FTTNGCVLAQKIA
-22 NELEDARAWAPRRIA
+22 DELEGARAWAPRRIA
-37 EEAGLPG
+37 EEVGLPG
-44 FDSVGAWTGD
+44 FDSVGAWTGE

-129 ATDVRGVFAIDEWA
+129 ATDVRGAFAIDEWA
-143 ARCGLVIAD
+143 ARRGLVIAN
-152 PQLIKRVS
+152 PQLIKCVS

-185 GFVRE
+185 GFACE

-199 SDMND
+199 SDTNG
-204 ADDDIRKPCLAG
+204 ADDGIHEPCPAG
-216 AAPDCDSADTAR
+216 AAPDLADTAR

-241 CENDP
+241 RENDP
-246 NTLHLIT
+246 DTLHLIT
-253 RNAVVGVG
+253 RNTVVGVG

-269 TLQDSVET
+269 ILQDSVET

-307 AAKHGWR
+307 AAQHGWR

-355 ARVLNKQAH
+355 ARILNKQAH

-369 AVGLVPEVLNFD
+369 AVGLVPEVLSFD
-381 MKEGNDHA
+381 MKEGSDHA

>member
-22 NELEDARAWAPRRIA
+22 NELEGARAWAPCRIA

-44 FDSVGAWTGD
+44 FDSVGAWAGE

-90 CVDEAGKWAISLLS
+90 CVDEAGRWAISLLS

-121 GATPVVTT
+121 GATPVVTS
-129 ATDVRGVFAIDEWA
+129 ATDVRGAFAIDEWA
-143 ARCGLVIAD
+143 ARCGLVIAN
-152 PQLIKRVS
+152 PQFIKRVS
-160 GALLEGGHVGVRVGR
+160 SALLEGGHIGVRVGR
-175 QVSLAGELPA
+175 QVSLTGKLPA

-190 ECAGDTDSA
+190 EYAGDTDSA
-199 SDMND
+199 GDTND
-204 ADDDIRKPCLAG
+204 AGDIRKPCPAE
-216 AAPDCDSADTAR
+216 AAPAHDSADTAR

-241 CENDP
+241 GESDP
-246 NTLHLIT
+246 DTLHLIT

-295 DLKAAEPAVVEL
+295 DLKAAEPAVVKL
-307 AAKHGWR
+307 AAKHDWR

-325 QGGDFASSEFVRTHV
+325 QGGDFASSEFVLTHV

-369 AVGLVPEVLNFD
+369 AVGLVPEVLSFD

>member
-1 MSHIAIAG
+1 MSQIAIAG

-22 NELEDARAWAPRRIA
+22 NELEGARAWAPHRIS
-37 EEAGLPG
+37 EEVGLPG
-44 FDSVGAWTGD
+44 FDSVGAWAGE

-90 CVDEAGKWAISLLS
+90 CVDEAGRWAISLLS
-104 GHVGGANDLAR
+104 GHVGGANDLAC

-143 ARCGLVIAD
+143 ARCGLAIAN

-185 GFVRE
+185 GFACE
-190 ECAGDTDSA
+190 EFAGGTDSA
-199 SDMND
+199 SGTND
-204 ADDDIRKPCLAG
+204 ADDIRTPCPTE
-216 AAPDCDSADTAR
+216 AAPDSADVAC

-241 CENDP
+241 CESDP
-246 NTLHLIT
+246 DTLYLIT

-269 TLQDSVET
+269 ILQDSVEA
-277 ALASLGLAPEAV
+277 ALAGLGLAPEAV

-314 LRTFSAQALAA
+314 LRTFSAQTLAA
-325 QGGDFASSEFVRTHV
+325 QDGDFASSEFVRTHV

-355 ARVLNKQAH
+355 VRVLNKQAH

-369 AVGLVPEVLNFD
+369 AVGLVPEVLSFD

>member
-129 ATDVRGVFAIDEWA
+129 ATDVRGAFAIDEWA
-143 ARCGLVIAD
+143 ARCGLIIAN
-152 PQLIKRVS
+152 PQLIKHVS

-175 QVSLAGELPA
+175 QVSLTGELPA

-199 SDMND
+199 SDTND
-204 ADDDIRKPCLAG
+204 AGDIRKPCPAG
-216 AAPDCDSADTAR
+216 AAPDSADAAC

-234 HIGPELP
+234 RIGPELP

-246 NTLHLIT
+246 DTLHLIT
-253 RNAVVGVG
+253 RNTVVGVG

-269 TLQDSVET
+269 ILKDSVEA

-340 GVDNVCERALACCGA
+340 GVANVCERALACCGA
-355 ARVLNKQAH
+355 VRVLNKQAH

-369 AVGLVPEVLNFD
+369 AVGLVPEVLSFD

>member
-1 MSHIAIAG
+1 MSQIAIAG

-22 NELEDARAWAPRRIA
+22 NELDSARAWAPCRIA
-37 EEAGLPG
+37 EEVGLPG

-143 ARCGLVIAD
+143 ARCGLVIAN
-152 PQLIKRVS
+152 PQLIKCVS

-190 ECAGDTDSA
+190 ECAGDMSSA
-199 SDMND
+199 SDTGG
-204 ADDDIRKPCLAG
+204 AGDDIRKPCPAG
-216 AAPDCDSADTAR
+216 AAHDSADASHI
-228 ALHAHV
+228 LHAHV

-241 CENDP
+241 CESDP

-369 AVGLVPEVLNFD
+369 AVGLVPEVLSFD

>member
-1 MSHIAIAG
+1 MSQIAIAG
-9 FTANGCVLAQKIA
+9 FTTNGCVLAQKIA
-22 NELEDARAWAPRRIA
+22 NELESARAWAPRRIA
-37 EEAGLPG
+37 EEVGLPG
-44 FDSVGAWTGD
+44 FDSVGAWTGE

-90 CVDEAGKWAISLLS
+90 CVDEAGRWAISLLS

-143 ARCGLVIAD
+143 ARCGLVIAN

-175 QVSLAGELPA
+175 QVSLADVLPA

-190 ECAGDTDSA
+190 ECASGTDSA
-199 SDMND
+199 GDTND
-204 ADDDIRKPCLAG
+204 AGDIRRPCPAE
-216 AAPDCDSADTAR
+216 AAPAHDSTDTAR

-241 CENDP
+241 GESDP
-246 NTLHLIT
+246 GTLHLIT

-269 TLQDSVET
+269 ILQDSVEA

-307 AAKHGWR
+307 AAKHDWR

-355 ARVLNKQAH
+355 VRVLNKQAH

-369 AVGLVPEVLNFD
+369 AVGLVPEVLSFD